1 MYLKKKNTSSGL
13 LYIMSTNGT
22 TLTIDSESNHYSTES
37 NTIGNVFDDT
47 VTFDQMLSTTYT
59 KQEYKIL
66 VHAAFGTFA
75 DGSIKEYT
83 KEYTFTSNLKDNNTN
98 LVLYINGKKVEH
110 NNGVFESSISY
121 TAKDYEL
128 KAEAESNYAL
138 VGINLTPPTNVKTE
152 TKTIET
158 PDQEIENVRIYVTA
172 QDGTLAPY
180 GEGDGGYYINSNKK
194 E

>member
-1 MYLKKKNTSSGL
+1 MYSIN
-13 LYIMSTNGT
+13 
-22 TLTIDSESNHYSTES
+22 
-37 NTIGNVFDDT
+37 T

-75 DGSIKEYT
+75 DGSVKEYT

-128 KAEAESNYAL
+128 KAEAESNY
-138 VGINLTPPTNVKTE
+138 
-152 TKTIET
+152 
-158 PDQEIENVRIYVTA
+158 
-172 QDGTLAPY
+172 GTCR
-180 GEGDGGYYINSNKK
+180 N
-194 E
+194 